1 MKLEKKLRRHLRK
14 KQLAARYG
22 YDSDRSID
30 RAVKDG
36 RLPPPDMYV
45 GRFPLWSEE
54 TLDAHDAKAARALLE
69 TKRRKPAAEKA
80 RGA

>member
-1 MKLEKKLRRHLRK
+1 MKLERKLRKHLRK

-45 GRFPLWSEE
+45 GRFPLWGED
-54 TLDAHDAKAARALLE
+54 TLDAHDASAARALL

-80 RGA
+80 SA